1 MNKTATLLQ
10 DNLVGFKGH
19 AAFYKLSPP
28 FESIDYDYN
37 DYCIWLKHE
46 YVVVSATF
54 AFDHGGPETFIFP
67 ADAKG
72 KMTSWGELPGSQRD
86 TLDHDYVLNQLGYQ
100 VVKA

>member
-28 FESIDYDYN
+28 LESIDYDADDN
-37 DYCIWLKHE
+37 SVVLKHE
-46 YVVVSATF
+46 YVVVSAAI

-86 TLDHDYVLNQLGYQ
+86 TLEHDYVLNQLGYQ
-100 VVKA
+100 IVKA